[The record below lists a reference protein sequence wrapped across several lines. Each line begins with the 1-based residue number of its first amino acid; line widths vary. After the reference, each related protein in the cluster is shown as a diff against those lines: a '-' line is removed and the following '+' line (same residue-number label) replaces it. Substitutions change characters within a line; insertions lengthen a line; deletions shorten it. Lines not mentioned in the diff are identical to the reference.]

1 MRTAVVTAALLMP
14 AFALLVAAD
23 RAEVKARF
31 LRIEKQAHDRLLYTI
46 GNTPV
51 TRQDPYYSMTLA
63 TSQGAYEVEYDLRSQ
78 DEELPAG
85 FVEGGEA
92 VMRLEGRHL
101 FLRAPG
107 GREINTLIVKRNR
120 WKKEKP

>member
-1 MRTAVVTAALLMP
+1 MP